1 MPTPLLRR
9 SLAGSHFSKI
19 AEEEANKYTPQLGE
33 TFQAD
38 EMVVRVAGMKGDKGW
53 LWDCMDE
60 STRYLIASHLSPTRS
75 GRDAEA
81 LLLEAS
87 KRAGKIPKAI
97 KTDRLGSYV
106 DGLERAF
113 GSEGSTTYPVQGLRQ
128 RDEHKYGR
136 EDARHH
142 PI

>member
-1 MPTPLLRR
+1 
-9 SLAGSHFSKI
+9 
-19 AEEEANKYTPQLGE
+19 
-33 TFQAD
+33 
-38 EMVVRVAGMKGDKGW
+38 
-53 LWDCMDE
+53 MDE

-87 KRAGKIPKAI
+87 KRAGKIPRAI

-136 EDARHH
+136 DDARHH